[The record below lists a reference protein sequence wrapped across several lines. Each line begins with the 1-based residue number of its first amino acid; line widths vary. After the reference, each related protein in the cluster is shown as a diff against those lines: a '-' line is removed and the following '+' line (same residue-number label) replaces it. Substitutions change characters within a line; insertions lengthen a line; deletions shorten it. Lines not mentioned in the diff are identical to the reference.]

1 MVLERIEEAQR
12 QKNQAIKANAMLS
25 FETAMKGP
33 IERTLKKEIIKT
45 LADVRKGIFIKDL
58 DKLLVEANK
67 NEIA

>member
-1 MVLERIEEAQR
+1 
-12 QKNQAIKANAMLS
+12 MLS

-45 LADVRKGIFIKDL
+45 LADVREGIFIKDL
-58 DKLLVEANK
+58 NQLLVEANK